1 MTQFGFFFSLR
12 MLALPWL
19 SLFTMEKTIGA
30 TGHPSSWSSK
40 QGQSSRKLVIQ
51 LPAPSHLRAAVKSHV
66 DTLQVK
72 CTEL

>member
-40 QGQSSRKLVIQ
+40 KVNHQENWSYNYQHPATYVLQSKAMSIRFK
-51 LPAPSHLRAAVKSHV
+51 
-66 DTLQVK
+66 
-72 CTEL
+72 